1 MKTPMPWAALAV
13 VSAGLLAGCST
24 PTEVLDLAKTTAA
37 NTSVVNTRLA
47 EFATIRRQLAE
58 RRVASAE
65 RLREVIEGRQAQ
77 FDGFLES
84 ARASAVIAGED
95 KKANFGTLVVELRRV
110 ADAMQARQEAAERQS
125 AAAREETLASQAALS
140 LPKAQLKSISGYL
153 GELAKEP
160 DRKERIE
167 FLKGFLT
174 EVLAEIDKARD
185 AAAEAGKS
193 AMTQIDDS
201 AATVVADT
209 TPAAAK

>member
-1 MKTPMPWAALAV
+1 MRTPKLWAVLAV

-58 RRVASAE
+58 RRVASAD

-95 KKANFGTLVVELRRV
+95 EATFGTLVVELRRV

-125 AAAREETLASQAALS
+125 AAAREETLASQSALS
-140 LPKAQLKSISGYL
+140 LPKTQLKAISGYL

-185 AAAEAGKS
+185 DAAKAGES